1 MRDWGSEGC
10 PPLGVVVG
18 IQPLP
23 PALAS
28 WEPGPPAWWKGL
40 ILTDKMVDGG
50 GGCMIRKTIRSV
62 PSSPTFGKK
71 DRASTFKGFSF

>member
-50 GGCMIRKTIRSV
+50 GVYDKENNQIGSLLPYLWEER
-62 PSSPTFGKK
+62 
-71 DRASTFKGFSF
+71 